1 VTAPLPDALDAA
13 VEGFV
18 AWLSVERGRSAATLT
33 AYRADVVRYLGWCA
47 AQGVAE
53 PAALQRAHLERWL
66 VAMEQEGLGPRSR
79 TRARSSVR
87 QLMRFLVEEGVVGS
101 DLTSRVGAP
110 RFVSPLPTVLSS
122 RQVEALLDAPDVSTP
137 LGLRDR
143 AMLQVLY
150 STGLR
155 VSELVGLQRRQVQLE
170 PPLLQ
175 VVGKGNK
182 ERIVPM
188 GEVAAGWIARYVR
201 DARPLLGL
209 PEAEALFL
217 SQRGEAMT
225 RQNFWERMTDWGR
238 LAGLRGKVSPHV
250 LRHSFATHLLT
261 YGADLRAI
269 QAMLGHADVAT
280 TQIYTAVSRERLR
293 QIHADAHPRAGG
305 AGRTSR
311 R

>member
-1 VTAPLPDALDAA
+1 MSAPLPDALDAA
-13 VEGFV
+13 VEGFA
-18 AWLSVERGRSAATLT
+18 AWLSVERGRSAATLS
-33 AYRADVVRYLGWCA
+33 AYRADITRYLGWAA
-47 AQGVAE
+47 AQGI
-53 PAALQRAHLERWL
+53 AAPGELDREHLERWL
-66 VAMEQEGLGPRSR
+66 VALEGEGIGPRSR
-79 TRARSSVR
+79 ARARTSVR
-87 QLMRFLVEEGVVGS
+87 QLMRFLVEEGVLS
-101 DLTSRVGAP
+101 ADLSARVGAP

-122 RQVEALLDAPDVSTP
+122 RQVEALLEAPDVSTP

-155 VSELVGLQRRQVQLE
+155 VSELVGLSRRQVQLD

-201 DARPLLGL
+201 DARPLLGP

-225 RQNFWERMTDWGR
+225 RQNFWERMTTWGR

-269 QAMLGHADVAT
+269 QAMLGHADVTT
-280 TQIYTAVSRERLR
+280 TQIYTSVSRERLR

-305 AGRTSR
+305 TGRRAR